1 MDVCETL
8 GPEDDA
14 VVKDLQRLISKVE
27 EMKSQRNMLEDQFRA
42 EVQKDDITHRIV
54 TQEGGNKQVGRSL
67 ITEYFYIQW
76 KNPFF
81 RSSGFGMVVFAF
93 VSQEKQNTTQTYVFM
108 TEMHIKFVIP
118 CRLCIC

>member
-67 ITEYFYIQW
+67 ITQYT
-76 KNPFF
+76 FF
-81 RSSGFGMVVFAF
+81 RSSGFGMVVVLF
-93 VSQEKQNTTQTYVFM
+93 VSQEKHNTN
-108 TEMHIKFVIP
+108 
-118 CRLCIC
+118 LCFHDRNAY

>member
-67 ITEYFYIQW
+67 ITQYTQW
-76 KNPFF
+76 NKPFF
-81 RSSGFGMVVFAF
+81 RSSGFGMVVVLF
-93 VSQEKQNTTQTYVFM
+93 VSQEKHNTN
-108 TEMHIKFVIP
+108 
-118 CRLCIC
+118 LCFHDRNAY

>member
-67 ITEYFYIQW
+67 ITQYT
-76 KNPFF
+76 FF
-81 RSSGFGMVVFAF
+81 RSSGFGMVVFYLS
-93 VSQEKQNTTQTYVFM
+93 VKKNTTQTYVFM

-118 CRLCIC
+118 CRLCICKS